1 MSHHDH
7 DEEPIG
13 TSGITEDHNRVPPW
27 LALCITGLLIFFV
40 VYVVMYFTGEQ
51 PSSAQFK

>member
-1 MSHHDH
+1 MSEH

-13 TSGITEDHNRVPPW
+13 TSGIEEAENRVPPW
-27 LALCITGLLIFFV
+27 LTLAVTGLLIFFV
-40 VYVVMYFTGEQ
+40 VYIVMYFTGEQ